1 MSETTVFQSQGLFA
15 EEQRRKEQ
23 LSKSE
28 KRLFEQ
34 LEKVNTD
41 GYDVTASVVLMV
53 AEIYQNNAINAFN
66 TIFTLGFL
74 KGQSKER
81 ARLRKRK
88 NKPPLCFVNAI
99 FVVLSPRGGTTSN
112 SGRLLKNFFAVSEE
126 AKNRG

>member
-1 MSETTVFQSQGLFA
+1 MSETTVFQNQGLFA

-28 KRLFEQ
+28 KRLFEH
-34 LEKVNTD
+34 LEKVNTG
-41 GYDVTASVVLMV
+41 GYDVTVSVVLMI

-74 KGQSKER
+74 KGQRAER

-88 NKPPLCFVNAI
+88 KNKPPCFVNAI
-99 FVVLSPRGGTTSN
+99 LGGAFTE
-112 SGRLLKNFFAVSEE
+112 GRNHFQ
-126 AKNRG
+126 